1 MKLKRRQLDNIE
13 EGIKEFRIANEL
25 MAIAEEKEATYN
37 STSFLLKHGDKKTI
51 EKIQKEHDNKPLEKI
66 KFDLEIAYSSAKGN
80 YARAIDRMVKALN
93 KCYLFTDDENLE
105 GHNTMHLASPLI
117 ELAVPVFTDLKTIS
131 DVLYQL
137 MTVKVKR
144 IISHSIISGDYRGYT
159 DLVDEELNTLSNIA
173 KALSNYCLSH
183 HMSYPD
189 EFIEYMQSLPEPK
202 KEEKETVSNE

>member
-1 MKLKRRQLDNIE
+1 MKLKRRQIDNIE

-25 MAIAEEKEATYN
+25 MAIAGEKEATYN
-37 STSFLLKHGDKKTI
+37 STSFLLKHGDKKI
-51 EKIQKEHDNKPLEKI
+51 IDRIQKEHDNKPLDKI
-66 KFDLEIAYSSAKGN
+66 KFDLVIAFSSAKGN

-93 KCYLFTDDENLE
+93 KCYLFTDDDQLE
-105 GHNTMHLASPLI
+105 GHNSMYLASPLI
-117 ELAVPVFTDLKTIS
+117 ELALPVYTDLKEIS
-131 DVLYQL
+131 DVLNQL
-137 MTVKVKR
+137 MTVVVKR
-144 IISHSIISGDYRGYT
+144 NISYSIRSGDYRGYR

-202 KEEKETVSNE
+202 KEEKETESNE